1 LARQLSVIHCPGHQK
16 GERKIANVIRAA
28 DEAAEQAAL
37 GEYVASPFQGRDPLF
52 PWENPNINLKKQNK
66 LQVKYTN

>member
-37 GEYVASPFQGRDPLF
+37 GEYVAGPSKAGILYSPGKTP
-52 PWENPNINLKKQNK
+52 IS
-66 LQVKYTN
+66 T